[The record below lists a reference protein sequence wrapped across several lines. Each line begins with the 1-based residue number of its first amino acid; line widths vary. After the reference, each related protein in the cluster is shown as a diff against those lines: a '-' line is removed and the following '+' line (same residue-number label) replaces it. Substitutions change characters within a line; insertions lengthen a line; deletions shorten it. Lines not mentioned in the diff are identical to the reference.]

1 MQKKEKMKYRAAGIL
16 ASVLIPLITACV
28 TKSKTEY
35 LYTVP
40 EVDFPLFPD
49 PEPVV
54 LDEETETVSMP
65 LWYWQRIAEYKIDVD
80 AIENYLNELKCV
92 QTKR

>member
-16 ASVLIPLITACV
+16 VSVLIPLITACV
-28 TKSKTEY
+28 TKGKTEY
-35 LYTVP
+35 IYTVP
-40 EVDFPLFPD
+40 AVDFPLFPD